1 MATAPVMKCRWLKS
15 VAIRKQS
22 EPDGALALNQERD
35 GAIDSCVAVDKYF
48 DYLGPVVPDKDV
60 RLTRT
65 START
70 RR

>member
-1 MATAPVMKCRWLKS
+1 MATVPMMICRWLKS
-15 VAIRKQS
+15 FAIRNRS
-22 EPDGALALNQERD
+22 CPDGALTLNQERD
-35 GAIDSCVAVDKYF
+35 GAIDSCVAVDKPF

-60 RLTRT
+60 RLTET